1 MSPDPITVLTTA
13 LEASSKVT
21 SNPTFMTA
29 IDKWSGFKL
38 SEWSAQSDVIKQQI
52 RDGYEEAKQKGLGIQ
67 YASAFRQEGNLLNV
81 ASKAS
86 TYVTKGF
93 KREIGLEEDVFWN
106 LLEHSKTVSNE
117 DVQDL
122 IARIIAGEYNQQG
135 MYSMS
140 TLHTLKSLGNK
151 ELDLFEKAG
160 CLLVNDNHFPVN
172 VFSITEDYET
182 FLKEISIKYPDFQ
195 TLQAL
200 GLIHSNSGT
209 REIANPE
216 KKDLDINYF
225 DRTLKFSPEADV
237 EGVVKIQI
245 PSFYSLTPVGEQ
257 ILQHLKPSPNETYYE
272 WLKKNYKVR
281 NYNLKDE

>member
-1 MSPDPITVLTTA
+1 MAISVVGSGKPVLLLHSSMSSHRQWQQLVAQLHHDHLCIMPDLQGYGFPA
-13 LEASSKVT
+13 SKVLGNFET
-21 SNPTFMTA
+21 RDYQMADEAAVVVAA
-29 IDKWSGFKL
+29 IR
-38 SEWSAQSDVIKQQI
+38 E
-52 RDGYEEAKQKGLGIQ
+52 LGIDQ
-67 YASAFRQEGNLLNV
+67 AITIVGHSFGGALALHL
-81 ASKAS
+81 AM
-86 TYVTKGF
+86 TKPF
-93 KREIGLEEDVFWN
+93 AI
-106 LLEHSKTVSNE
+106 
-117 DVQDL
+117 
-122 IARIIAGEYNQQG
+122 
-135 MYSMS
+135 
-140 TLHTLKSLGNK
+140 K